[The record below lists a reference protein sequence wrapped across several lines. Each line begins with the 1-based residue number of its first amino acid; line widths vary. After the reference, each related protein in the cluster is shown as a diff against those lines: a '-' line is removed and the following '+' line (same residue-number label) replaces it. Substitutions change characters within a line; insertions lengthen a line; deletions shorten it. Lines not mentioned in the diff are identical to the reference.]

1 MMCLGA
7 VFVVLSEAFVDLWMI
22 FRAGLILGVV
32 LVSVLVAITR
42 EELGAT
48 VGCLGAV
55 LCGCYFLCLF

>member
-7 VFVVLSEAFVDLWMI
+7 VFVVLSEVFVDLWMI
-22 FRAGLILGVV
+22 FWAGLILGVV
-32 LVSVLVAITR
+32 LVSVLVAIPR

-48 VGCLGAV
+48 VVCLGAV